1 MIIILCLRY
10 GVTLSGLSKR
20 GSRSNY
26 LDIITNVPLVLDPA
40 EVLETIS
47 KDDIKLK
54 HNAEAMLE
62 IVEKGQVKNLVIEID
77 PTF

>member
-1 MIIILCLRY
+1 M
-10 GVTLSGLSKR
+10 
-20 GSRSNY
+20 
-26 LDIITNVPLVLDPA
+26 PLVLDPA

-62 IVEKGQVKNLVIEID
+62 IVEKGQVKDLDMDLGQRPNLSKLVDWLAID
-77 PTF
+77 